1 MLQMMRE
8 VGLRMMARS
17 MRMSIMP
24 AEESA
29 FYTHERWRNW
39 IARVRESGFTLDD
52 GLNSSGEVFVCM
64 EDDVILACLKIIAKY
79 EMGVLTREDAIS
91 KLDEVRSVVLG
102 KIEPISDDIDMML
115 SSLQMSLVAVMA
127 ACECYINSDYT
138 DDRTPADLI
147 KAAVN
152 AEAEE
157 KIELALHN
165 IAKIGARM
173 IGDSLRLE
181 DSLTENVPDGM
192 VAEWLDGLDSL
203 SAAMVGE
210 DSYKRD
216 DK

>member
-173 IGDSLRLE
+173 IGDGLRLE

-203 SAAMVGE
+203 NAAMVGE